1 MQARKLFEGLG
12 LEEVLE
18 AAEKILPP
26 ETINDYLEQY
36 WLGPFSEQPKWAAMS
51 SDANDVSNIG
61 YQSYVETA
69 QECLHMAIAE
79 LLFAFEAGI
88 GRRRRLLGLA
98 LEMTPR
104 FIWRRFT
111 PYADHKSRVNYAVW
125 RVFGHPASAALNLA
139 RIVEAQNG
147 KG

>member
-1 MQARKLFEGLG
+1 MQARKLCEGLG

-61 YQSYVETA
+61 YQSYAETA
-69 QECLHMAIAE
+69 QECLHMAIVE
-79 LLFAFEAGI
+79 LLFAFEDGVSRWRKLVGLA
-88 GRRRRLLGLA
+88 LGLA
-98 LEMTPR
+98 PK
-104 FIWRRFT
+104 FIWRWFT
-111 PYADHKSRVNYAVW
+111 PYADHEARVDYAVW
-125 RVFGHPASAALNLA
+125 RVFGRPASAAMNLA

-147 KG
+147 KD